1 MSHLQASRL
10 YFSLSLLP
18 FQLSTSVELLCI
30 CCLDFSFLDVCF
42 DSMWSSLHLH
52 LSREDTPLKTTKDPF
67 SRGWHQLP
75 AITPTAL
82 TSNEVTYLQVPVRHS
97 SILKKGPCDHTSKW
111 STKYPLWLPPCNS
124 LLLVL
129 PERQSRSP
137 IHPILILQLPVYSKE
152 TYSSHS
158 TTQNPSIVSHCI
170 LDTFQTPN
178 PSVSHGESYLLF
190 GAFPLVHTSPNFFQ
204 TPHLYPVHASV
215 YIPSLLPPM
224 PFHPFHS
231 INALA
236 RHPAESTPNP
246 TSS

>member
-97 SILKKGPCDHTSKW
+97 SILKKGPCDYTSKW

-124 LLLVL
+124 LCLRFPSASLALQSILYWYFSYPSTVKRPTQVIPLLKT
-129 PERQSRSP
+129 
-137 IHPILILQLPVYSKE
+137 LQ
-152 TYSSHS
+152 
-158 TTQNPSIVSHCI
+158 
-170 LDTFQTPN
+170 
-178 PSVSHGESYLLF
+178 
-190 GAFPLVHTSPNFFQ
+190 
-204 TPHLYPVHASV
+204 
-215 YIPSLLPPM
+215 
-224 PFHPFHS
+224 
-231 INALA
+231 
-236 RHPAESTPNP
+236 
-246 TSS
+246 